1 MTQTQERVHWIE
13 FRNLKDLFSF
23 VITKS
28 IPGQQFLSVIK
39 YRQHTYTMA
48 PVNDSV
54 MIFFSKED
62 PKGKVYAWDAERD
75 DFVVLPK
82 ADRSRINILIQEV
95 EEDTLIKSIFYS

>member
-54 MIFFSKED
+54 MIFFSKEYLH
-62 PKGKVYAWDAERD
+62 GKVYAWDAERD
-75 DFVVLPK
+75 DFVGLPK
-82 ADRSRINILIQEV
+82 ADTSRINILIQEV
-95 EEDTLIKSIFYS
+95 EEDT

>member
-54 MIFFSKED
+54 MIFFSKEEQ
-62 PKGKVYAWDAERD
+62 KGKVYAWDEKRD
-75 DFVVLPK
+75 NFVVLPK
-82 ADRSRINILIQEV
+82 AERSRKNILIQEV
-95 EEDTLIKSIFYS
+95 KEDTLIKSIFYS